1 MKASSQRTWQ
11 LRLALMLILG
21 VASVAVCVAAFMWWK
36 APAAS
41 AQVVASP
48 EAVFVTRCN
57 FSHRNMDDPIVFP
70 GQPGA
75 AHSHDFFANRST
87 KIQLHLQESLRTFS
101 GTTIATKSGTT
112 CVNPDDK
119 SAYLDPYHELDQ
131 QQRHSYPQSQH
142 RPLLLSVGWQTSAG
156 RTAPPGG
163 IEGGSQHARQLE
175 VLRGHGCSHHLRRR
189 GAPAAR

>member
-1 MKASSQRTWQ
+1 MEASSQRTRQ

-21 VASVAVCVAAFMWWK
+21 MASAAACVAAFMWWK

-48 EAVFVTRCN
+48 QAIFAEAVFVTRCN

-87 KIQLHLQESLRTFS
+87 TH
-101 GTTIATKSGTT
+101 
-112 CVNPDDK
+112 
-119 SAYLDPYHELDQ
+119 
-131 QQRHSYPQSQH
+131 
-142 RPLLLSVGWQTSAG
+142 LSVK
-156 RTAPPGG
+156 
-163 IEGGSQHARQLE
+163 I
-175 VLRGHGCSHHLRRR
+175 
-189 GAPAAR
+189 